1 MYLHKLF
8 VYGTLL
14 EGMDNYKRFLLPCK
28 PTAHKAKAKGTMY
41 YLPGDD
47 YPVVLEG
54 KQNKVVGTLYEA
66 RDLSIALTQI
76 DEIQKYTGVE
86 SQSYLIRKIKDVEL
100 ADTGE
105 IVKAHMYLWPPMRG
119 DWLKKH
125 GVIIATGDWLEFI
138 RKTKNKK
145 NRP

>member
-14 EGMDNYKRFLLPCK
+14 EGMDNYKRFLEPCN
-28 PTAHKAKAKGTMY
+28 PRAYKARARGTMY

-54 KQNKVVGTLYEA
+54 GRNKIAGTFYEA

-76 DEIQKYTGVE
+76 DEIQKYTGVD
-86 SQSYLIRKIKDVEL
+86 SQSYLIRRIKDVEIM
-100 ADTGE
+100 DTGE
-105 IVKAHMYLWPPMRG
+105 IVKAHMYLWPPMRA

-125 GVIIATGDWLEFI
+125 GIVIANGDWLEFI
-138 RKTKNKK
+138 RKTKGKK
-145 NRP
+145 NKP